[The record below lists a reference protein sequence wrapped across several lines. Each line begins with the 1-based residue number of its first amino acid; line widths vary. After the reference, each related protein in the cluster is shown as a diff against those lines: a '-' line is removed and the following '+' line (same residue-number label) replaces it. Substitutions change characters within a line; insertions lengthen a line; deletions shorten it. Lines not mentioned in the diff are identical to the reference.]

1 MPGFNPVEE
10 AITQLLNVIFIQ
22 LDLVIELLNE
32 QLYLFV
38 TQLLHAFSA
47 DVINSV
53 INEIEMFLD
62 VATVDQD
69 ISEDIV
75 HQSYRLVFFK

>member
-1 MPGFNPVEE
+1 MPGFNPIEE